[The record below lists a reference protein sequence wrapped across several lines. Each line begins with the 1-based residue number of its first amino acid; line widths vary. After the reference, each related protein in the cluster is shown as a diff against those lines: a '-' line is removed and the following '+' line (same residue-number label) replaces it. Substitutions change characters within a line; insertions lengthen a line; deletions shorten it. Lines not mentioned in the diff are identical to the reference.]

1 MNTLS
6 FVKEE
11 TDDQVIIEKTNRFAI
26 EKGVPIP
33 TWHNNNLGGYT
44 GMYPFHK
51 MKVGDSFFIPCS
63 PTTQA
68 KYGARV
74 SNAGANYKKRY
85 NSKFKVAYRKVTG
98 GIRVW
103 RIRCTNG
110 K

>member
-1 MNTLS
+1 
-6 FVKEE
+6 
-11 TDDQVIIEKTNRFAI
+11 
-26 EKGVPIP
+26 
-33 TWHNNNLGGYT
+33 
-44 GMYPFHK
+44 MYPFHK

-85 NSKFKVAYRKVTG
+85 NSKFKSAYRKVTG

-103 RIRCTNG
+103 RVRCTNDKQVNVDKLPADMVLVG
-110 K
+110 SVN